1 MDKLFILLAWVAG
14 ILLVLTFG
22 KTLKVPLRL
31 VLKLIINS
39 LLGGAVILL
48 INLAG
53 QYIDFYISLNI
64 FSAMIVGILGL
75 PGVILLIIL
84 KYLL

>member
-14 ILLVLTFG
+14 ILLVLAFG
-22 KTLKVPLRL
+22 KSLKVPLRL
-31 VLKLIINS
+31 VLKLVINT
-39 LLGGAVILL
+39 LLGGMVLLL

-53 QYIDFYISLNI
+53 QYIDFHISLNL

>member
-14 ILLVLTFG
+14 ILLVLAFG
-22 KTLKVPLRL
+22 KSLKVPLRL
-31 VLKLIINS
+31 VLKLVINT
-39 LLGGAVILL
+39 LLGGMVLLL

-53 QYIDFYISLNI
+53 QYIDFRISLNL